1 MLRHNTF
8 AEKIISFYRNIDFNY
23 KLPDRIEVM
32 NPIKN
37 EVTFKLFSQFYEKYY
52 SDNNKRIFIFGINP
66 GRFGAG
72 LTGVPFTDPV
82 KLRELC
88 GIDNDIS
95 NKKELSA
102 EFVYKVISAYGSIEQ
117 FYSKFYI
124 TAVSPL
130 GFIKEGINV
139 NYYDSRTLQEKLTPF
154 FIKCIKEQLD
164 FGAITRHAICFGNGK
179 NFNYLNKLNSDNG
192 FFEKIIPVEHPR
204 FIMQYRR
211 KKLDEYIDKYLNI
224 LAM

>member
-1 MLRHNTF
+1 MVKHNTF
-8 AEKIISFYRNIDFNY
+8 ADKIISFYQRIDFNY
-23 KLPDRIEVM
+23 RLPDRIEVM

-37 EVTFKLFSQFYEKYY
+37 EGTFKLFSQFYKKYY
-52 SDNNKRIFIFGINP
+52 SDNKKRIFIFGINP

-88 GIDNDIS
+88 GIDNDLS

-102 EFVYKVISAYGSIEQ
+102 EFVYKVINAYGSIEE

-130 GFIKEGINV
+130 GFVKDNINV
-139 NYYDSRTLQEKLTPF
+139 NYYDNKILQEKLRPF
-154 FIKCIKEQLD
+154 FIKCINEQLG
-164 FGAITRHAICFGNGK
+164 FGAVTSHAICFGNGK
-179 NFNYLNKLNSDNG
+179 NYNYLDKLNSENR

-211 KKLDEYIDKYLNI
+211 KKLDEYISKYLNI

>member
-1 MLRHNTF
+1 MLKQNTF
-8 AEKIISFYRNIDFNY
+8 ADKIISFYRGIDFNY

-37 EVTFKLFSQFYEKYY
+37 ETTFELFSQFYKKYY

-72 LTGVPFTDPV
+72 LTGVPFTDPA
-82 KLRELC
+82 KLRDLC
-88 GIDNDIS
+88 GIDNDLS

-102 EFVYKVISAYGSIEQ
+102 DFVYKVINAYGSIEK
-117 FYSKFYI
+117 FYAQFYI

-130 GFIKEGINV
+130 GFIKNNINV
-139 NYYDSRTLQEKLTPF
+139 NYYDNKLLQDKLTPF
-154 FIKCIKEQLD
+154 FIKCIRQQLE
-164 FGAITRHAICFGNGK
+164 FGAVTRHAICFGNGK
-179 NFNYLNKLNSDNG
+179 NYNYLNKLNSKNG

-211 KKLDEYIDKYLNI
+211 KKLDEYINKYLSI
-224 LAM
+224 LAV